1 MRSLRTSRVALTA
14 VFIALATA
22 LGYLLVSVPNVELI
36 TFTVF
41 AAGAVLGRSG
51 GALVGA
57 LAFAI
62 FSGMNPHGSGV
73 AYPPL
78 YVAQIAAAA
87 VAGVTGG
94 ASAGLWRPD
103 GGARRL
109 PFLALVG
116 GGFGLLLT
124 ILYQGAVIIGLA
136 IASPE
141 IRVGFLAAVVSNAFF
156 STVHVVSNTVLF
168 AILAP
173 AVLPRLAGLRPGGGP

>member
-1 MRSLRTSRVALTA
+1 MRSVRTSRVALTA

-36 TFTVF
+36 TFTIF
-41 AAGAVLGRSG
+41 AAGVVLGRAG
-51 GALVGA
+51 GVVVGA

-78 YVAQIAAAA
+78 YAAQIAAAA
-87 VAGVTGG
+87 VAGLAGG
-94 ASAGLWRPD
+94 ASARLWRP
-103 GGARRL
+103 GAGARRL
-109 PFLALVG
+109 PFLALAG

-124 ILYQGAVIIGLA
+124 VLYQGAVIVGLA

-141 IRVGFLAAVVSNAFF
+141 IRTGFLAAVVSNAFF
-156 STVHVVSNTVLF
+156 SAVHVVSNTVIF
-168 AILAP
+168 AILAS
-173 AVLPRLAGLRPGGGP
+173 AVLPRLAGLRPGGAP